1 MKLKNKNNK
10 HKKIIVIIFFI
21 LIFTFIS
28 LYFYDKKVSNVL
40 IKYAKIESK
49 KVGIDIISKGVSDEI
64 VKVLDRNDIFSVDK
78 DNNGN
83 IELIHYNTKVVNEI
97 LSVTSKVVMNNFKEI
112 EEKNEGIVSYIPMGI
127 VTNNLF
133 LENLGPKVPVKLSP
147 VGNVLTSLKTDVKN
161 YGVNS
166 ALVQISVRIEANVD
180 ILIPLKTG
188 EIKIVNEVP
197 VSIKIIEGNVS
208 SFLSSYN

>member
-1 MKLKNKNNK
+1 MKLKR
-10 HKKIIVIIFFI
+10 KKSIKKKLIIIFI
-21 LIFTFIS
+21 LILIIS
-28 LYFYDKKVSNVL
+28 ILLLYYYDKKISKTL

-49 KVGIDIISKGVSDEI
+49 KVGIDIISNGVSDEV
-64 VKVLDRNDIFSVDK
+64 VKVLDKDDIFTLDK

-97 LSVTSKVVMNNFKEI
+97 LSLTSKVVMNNFKEI
-112 EEKNEGIVSYIPMGI
+112 KKRKDGIVTYIPIGIVS
-127 VTNNLF
+127 NNIF
-133 LENLGPKVPVKLSP
+133 LENLGPKVPVKLSL
-147 VGNVLTSLKTDVKN
+147 VGNVLTSLKTNVKN
-161 YGVNS
+161 YGINS
-166 ALVQISVRIEANVD
+166 ALVEISVRIEANVE

-197 VSIKIIEGNVS
+197 VSIKLIEGNVS

>member
-133 LENLGPKVPVKLSP
+133 IENLGPKVPVKLSP

>member
-1 MKLKNKNNK
+1 MKLKKKNNK
-10 HKKIIVIIFFI
+10 YKKIIVIIFFI

>member
-10 HKKIIVIIFFI
+10 YKKIIVIIFFI